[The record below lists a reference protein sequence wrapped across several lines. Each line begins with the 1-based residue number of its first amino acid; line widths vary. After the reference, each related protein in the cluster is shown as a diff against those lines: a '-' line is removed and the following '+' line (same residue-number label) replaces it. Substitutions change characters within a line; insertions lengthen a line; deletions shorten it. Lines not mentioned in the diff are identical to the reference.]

1 METKKN
7 DVQRL
12 SAWEKLEQTRNAI
25 NEILE
30 CSSKGIPILEGKRE
44 LIQQELIV
52 AVGTIATFSDCL
64 ASGELHEQ
72 L

>member
-1 METKKN
+1 MEAKKN
-7 DVQRL
+7 DLQKL

-30 CSSKGIPILEGKRE
+30 CSCKGTPILEGKRE

-52 AVGTIATFSDCL
+52 AVGTIATFSECL
-64 ASGELHEQ
+64 ASSELHE
-72 L
+72 